1 MRNYWKLNRID
12 GLLCAMPWVLEVEV
26 VQENP
31 IFLCH
36 CKHKKGQGFPCVS
49 LLILGSFFFSIFLL
63 CWVKPKGQE
72 IIKIRGHE
80 AGVRSL
86 PN

>member
-1 MRNYWKLNRID
+1 
-12 GLLCAMPWVLEVEV
+12 
-26 VQENP
+26 
-31 IFLCH
+31 
-36 CKHKKGQGFPCVS
+36 
-49 LLILGSFFFSIFLL
+49 LGSFFFSIFLL